1 MINSE
6 TNNRPLLTIII
17 FMAVISLYI
26 LLDLTISVSL
36 NPIITSGFAL
46 VALAL
51 GFYILDSI
59 PLKQRLLILGLV
71 LFGIYALQFVD
82 WNGRKQYIRDYNTI
96 QHGMTVEE
104 VDGLLA
110 GYNKNVS
117 PFASYSVQGD
127 IQTGN
132 ITYLPTADFSTDYPT
147 VSITFAGG
155 RVIARSYYA
164 N

>member
-1 MINSE
+1 MIESD
-6 TNNRPLLTIII
+6 TNNRPMLTAMM
-17 FMAVISLYI
+17 FLAAISLYI
-26 LLDLTISVSL
+26 LLDLTFAVSL
-36 NPIITSGFAL
+36 NLVITSAFAL

-51 GFYILDSI
+51 GHYILGSL
-59 PLKQRLLILGLV
+59 PHKQRLLIICLV

-104 VDGLLA
+104 VDNLLA

-132 ITYLPTADFSTDYPT
+132 ITYLPTADFSTDYPS